1 MTDSLKETLRN
12 DLNAARL
19 DRDRERTLVLSTVLA
34 EIRNREIETRRDL
47 ADDGVR
53 AVVARAVRQRLDAA
67 KQMRAADREEL
78 AEREEGQAKVLRAY
92 LPSELSEDEVREM
105 VRSIVASGAAR
116 IGAVMPR
123 LMPRIQGRFDG
134 RAASA
139 IVRQEL
145 HGA

>member
-1 MTDSLKETLRN
+1 MTDSLKETLRA

-34 EIRNREIETRRDL
+34 EIRNREIETGGDL
-47 ADDGVR
+47 ADGGVR

-67 KQMRAADREEL
+67 EQMRDAGREEL

-92 LPSELSEDEVREM
+92 LPTELSEDEVREM
-105 VRSIVASGAAR
+105 VRSIVASGAGH

-123 LMPRIQGRFDG
+123 LMPQIQGRFDG

-145 HGA
+145 DGG